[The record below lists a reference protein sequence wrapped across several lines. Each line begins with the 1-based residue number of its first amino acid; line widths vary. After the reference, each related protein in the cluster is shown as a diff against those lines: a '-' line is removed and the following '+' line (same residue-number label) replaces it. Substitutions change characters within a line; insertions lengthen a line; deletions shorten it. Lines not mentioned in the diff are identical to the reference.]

1 MGAARYFC
9 PEPITTRMSIETR
22 EEKIFKK
29 EIAVFNQYKNFSES
43 SHTHEQTEAAL
54 RDLTAKYK
62 ALLDQTRFLTW
73 VSGRL
78 EKKLHRAN
86 RDLNERNNSLETTLA
101 ELVKA
106 KAGRNAFII
115 IYFIAIGLFV
125 LEEFFVE
132 PIISMFGEGL
142 GLSIL
147 IKLLIVLLLKGVES
161 LVEDRIKK
169 KPKLQTLDSPVKT
182 FFDFGKAST
191 AG

>member
-1 MGAARYFC
+1 MGVGSN
-9 PEPITTRMSIETR
+9 ED
-22 EEKIFKK
+22 KLFKN
-29 EIAVFNQYKNFSES
+29 EIGVFNRYKNFDAQDKSPQEI
-43 SHTHEQTEAAL
+43 QEAL
-54 RDLTAKYK
+54 EDLTVKYK

-86 RDLNERNNSLETTLA
+86 RNLNDRNTKLEKTLA
-101 ELVKA
+101 ELVEA

-132 PIISMFGEGL
+132 PVISMFGDGL

-147 IKLLIVLLLKGVES
+147 IKLGIVLMLKLVEG
-161 LVEDRIKK
+161 LIEDRIKK
-169 KPKLQTLDSPVKT
+169 KPKLQTMDSPIKT
-182 FFDFGKAST
+182 LIDFGKT
-191 AG
+191 

>member
-1 MGAARYFC
+1 MGVGTK
-9 PEPITTRMSIETR
+9 ED
-22 EEKIFKK
+22 KLFKN
-29 EIAVFNQYKNFSES
+29 EIGVFNQYKNLTSENRS
-43 SHTHEQTEAAL
+43 PEELKMAL
-54 RDLTAKYK
+54 EELTGKYK
-62 ALLDQTRFLTW
+62 TLLDQTRFLTW

-86 RDLNERNNSLETTLA
+86 RDLNDRNTKLEQTLA

-132 PIISMFGEGL
+132 PVISMFGDGL

-147 IKLLIVLLLKGVES
+147 IKLGIVLMLKVVEGFI
-161 LVEDRIKK
+161 EDRIKK
-169 KPKLQTLDSPVKT
+169 KPKLQTIDSPIKT
-182 FFDFGKAST
+182 LLDFGKI
-191 AG
+191 

>member
-1 MGAARYFC
+1 
-9 PEPITTRMSIETR
+9 MSIETR

-29 EIAVFNQYKNFSES
+29 EIAVFNQYKNFSEAT
-43 SHTHEQTEAAL
+43 HTPEQTETAL
-54 RDLTAKYK
+54 RDLTDKYK
-62 ALLDQTRFLTW
+62 ELLDQTRFLTW

-86 RDLNERNNSLETTLA
+86 RDLNERNNRLETTLA

-147 IKLLIVLLLKGVES
+147 IKLFIVLLLKVVES
-161 LVEDRIKK
+161 IVEDRIKK

-191 AG
+191 TG

>member
-1 MGAARYFC
+1 
-9 PEPITTRMSIETR
+9 MSIETR

-43 SHTHEQTEAAL
+43 TNTQEQTEVAL
-54 RDLTAKYK
+54 RDLTNKYK
-62 ALLDQTRFLTW
+62 ELLDQTRFLTW

-86 RDLNERNNSLETTLA
+86 RDLNERNNRLETTLA

-132 PIISMFGEGL
+132 PIISMFGDGL

-147 IKLLIVLLLKGVES
+147 IKLFIVLMLKVVES
-161 LVEDRIKK
+161 IVEDRIKK